1 MIEKLPFYE
10 DSYMGQEYRDEELLD
25 YMVEIADH
33 FCLSFDP
40 DCFEIVVGKDG
51 KKRQGKQTG
60 NLQPS
65 MHPNMFANR
74 FLKGKVTGYR
84 EEEYLNDHKL
94 QDTLDNF
101 GLDKDKFWYMCLYV
115 KDYAFDKTINGIVSE
130 NSGKEDLNDVLE
142 SLLDNI
148 TFTFPFEA
156 SKEVEEI
163 LYDEKFHPY
172 YEEDEG
178 GHLKEVVPE
187 EYKEARQKYYEEKKE
202 WKPDY
207 NRLMSYPKEQLTQE
221 NISYVLKYLLN
232 SNNYKNSTWYFEK
245 QPKLS
250 LRLGTGHSLEV
261 TNPNAILA
269 LAYALNQMKEDWN
282 KMSSLNISSFDW
294 NNKTSLGDS
303 YRLFQFNE
311 MISWFLKDKKSK
323 GIPNVST
330 NKSLMISKMV
340 YYTGLSDKEDF
351 KKDYVE
357 NSKGK
362 FVANTILKDAIK
374 KVDEKKLKK
383 MHNNVY
389 WT

>member
-74 FLKGKVTGYR
+74 FCKGEITGYR
-84 EEEYLNDHKL
+84 EDEFLKDHKL
-94 QDTLDNF
+94 QDTLENF

-115 KDYAFDKTINGIVSE
+115 KDYALDKTTNGIVSE
-130 NSGKEDLNDVLE
+130 NTAKEDLNEVLE

-148 TFTFPFEA
+148 TFTFPFKA
-156 SKEVEEI
+156 SKEVEDI
-163 LYDEKFHPY
+163 LCDEKYQPY
-172 YEEDEG
+172 YEDGEG
-178 GHLKEVVPE
+178 GYLQQVVPE

-221 NISYVLKYLLN
+221 NTSNVLKYLLD
-232 SNNYKNSTWYFEK
+232 SNNYNNETWYFEK
-245 QPKLS
+245 KPKLS
-250 LRLGTGHSLEV
+250 LRMGREHSLEV
-261 TNPNAILA
+261 TNPKALLA
-269 LAYALNQMKEDWN
+269 LAYALNLMKDDFAN
-282 KMSSLNISSFDW
+282 IGSLNVGSIDIR
-294 NNKTSLGDS
+294 NKVSLGES
-303 YRLFQFNE
+303 YKLFQFNK
-311 MISWFLKDKKSK
+311 MISWFLKDKKPL
-323 GIPNVST
+323 GMPNVSA
-330 NKSLMISKMV
+330 NKSLLISKMV
-340 YYTGLSDKEDF
+340 YYTSLSDKEDY
-351 KKDYVE
+351 KE
-357 NSKGK
+357 NHFLKGNK
-362 FVANTILKDAIK
+362 YVANTLLKDAIK

-383 MHNNVY
+383 MHNNIY